1 MLFQKTQMCF
11 NEPDFVM
18 VHTVMNLVTANGA
31 KMTQIAAIMFL
42 SYYDLARVGKGL
54 CKHTMLKFG

>member
-31 KMTQIAAIMFL
+31 KMTQIAAIMF
-42 SYYDLARVGKGL
+42 
-54 CKHTMLKFG
+54 